1 MQLLL
6 IINSSHSSSP
16 SPAGTTVCDSSPF
29 MLVFS
34 FLLLKSVFLHGDADV
49 QAQPRSYIGLWVPLV
64 TAVVNLETAYEG
76 QK

>member
-6 IINSSHSSSP
+6 IINSSHIS
-16 SPAGTTVCDSSPF
+16 GTTVCDSLDI
-29 MLVFS
+29 LVFS
-34 FLLLKSVFLHGDADV
+34 FLPLKCVFLHGDADI

-64 TAVVNLETAYEG
+64 TAVVNLEAAYEG

>member
-6 IINSSHSSSP
+6 IINSSHISSP
-16 SPAGTTVCDSSPF
+16 GPAGTTVCDSPD

-34 FLLLKSVFLHGDADV
+34 FLLLKCVFLHGDADI
-49 QAQPRSYIGLWVPLV
+49 QAQLRSYIRLWVPLV
-64 TAVVNLETAYEG
+64 TAVVNLEAAYEG